1 MGRRPSRANL
11 VGTSFLLLSL
21 NLSSPGQVLVV
32 EGVDVVLANIRDSD
46 QGAVQPGHR
55 PVHLLQVVVVRVLL
69 SEVVHLRRQS

>member
-46 QGAVQPGHR
+46 QGAVHPGHR
-55 PVHLLQVVVVRVLL
+55 TVHLLQVVVVRVLL
-69 SEVVHLRRQS
+69 IEVVHLRKE